1 MENLL
6 VSACLLGV
14 CCKYSGGANTLP
26 ESALARL
33 RERYRLIPVCPETAG
48 GLPVPREPSERRGR
62 FVVTRGGSD
71 VTEAF
76 RRGAQTALLLGEI
89 FGCRAALLKENSPS
103 CGVHAVYDGSFSHN
117 RLSGQGVCAALLAQ
131 HGIRLYSEK
140 DMTEELL
147 EKLLEEDK
155 DSRQ

>member
-26 ESALARL
+26 ESTLARL

-103 CGVHAVYDGSFSHN
+103 CGSGRIYDGSFTGT
-117 RLSGQGVCAALLAQ
+117 LACGDGVAAEALKAAGISVYGESRAQ
-131 HGIRLYSEK
+131 
-140 DMTEELL
+140 ELL
-147 EKLLEEDK
+147 D
-155 DSRQ
+155 